1 VMGAIVLRELR
12 VIGRRGALSAA
23 MCVHVAL
30 LTGYLLAWGNGNGMP
45 VAGALTVYD
54 QTLMVDVI
62 LLAILL
68 PWIAARCVAAER
80 GDDLV
85 MLSMVTAIPPSRVVV
100 ARALAATAS
109 LILVIA
115 SGLPTLILAGRISAV
130 RMSLV
135 AEYELALFSLAFVS
149 SATALTWRHV
159 CHSRVIGWFAA
170 ALSTAAVVSAA
181 RMAPSLVIA
190 PVLTAAAL
198 CAMGLLALRAD
209 VSLRYLAE
217 RSE

>member
-1 VMGAIVLRELR
+1 MGAMVLRELR

-30 LTGYLLAWGNGNGMP
+30 LTGYLLAWGNGNGIP

-54 QTLMVDVI
+54 QMLNVDVI

-85 MLSMVTAIPPSRVVV
+85 MLSMVTAIPPSRVIV
-100 ARALAATAS
+100 ARALAATTS

-135 AEYELALFSLAFVS
+135 AECELALFSLAFVS

>member
-1 VMGAIVLRELR
+1 MMGAMALRELH

-23 MCVHVAL
+23 ICVHVAL
-30 LTGYLLAWGNGNGMP
+30 LTGYLLAWGNGNGSP
-45 VAGALTVYD
+45 VARALTVYG

-62 LLAILL
+62 LLTVLL

-80 GDDLV
+80 GNDLV
-85 MLSMVTAIPPSRVVV
+85 LLSVVTAIPPSHVVV
-100 ARALAATAS
+100 ARALAVTTS

-135 AEYELALFSLAFVS
+135 AEHEFALFSLAFVS

-159 CHSRVIGWFAA
+159 CRSRVIGWFAA
-170 ALSTAAVVSAA
+170 TLSTAAVVSSAST
-181 RMAPSLVIA
+181 APWLVIA
-190 PVLTAAAL
+190 PAVTAAAL
-198 CAMGLLALRAD
+198 CTMGLLALRAD

>member
-1 VMGAIVLRELR
+1 MGAMVLRELR

-30 LTGYLLAWGNGNGMP
+30 LTGYLLAWGNGNGIP

-68 PWIAARCVAAER
+68 PWIAARCVAVER

-100 ARALAATAS
+100 ARALAATTS

-209 VSLRYLAE
+209 VSRRYLAE

>member
-1 VMGAIVLRELR
+1 MGAMVLRELR

-30 LTGYLLAWGNGNGMP
+30 LTGYLLAWGNGNGIP
-45 VAGALTVYD
+45 VLGALTVYD
-54 QTLMVDVI
+54 QMLMVEVV
-62 LLAILL
+62 LLTLLL
-68 PWIAARCVAAER
+68 PWIAARCVATER

-85 MLSMVTAIPPSRVVV
+85 LLSMVTAIPPSRVVV
-100 ARALAATAS
+100 ARALAVTMS

-115 SGLPTLILAGRISAV
+115 SGLPALILAGRISAV

-135 AEYELALFSLAFVS
+135 AEHEFALFSLAFVS

>member
-1 VMGAIVLRELR
+1 MGAIVLRELR

-68 PWIAARCVAAER
+68 PWIAARCVAVER

-100 ARALAATAS
+100 ARALAATTS

>member
-1 VMGAIVLRELR
+1 MGAIVLRELR

-190 PVLTAAAL
+190 PVLTAAGL

>member
-1 VMGAIVLRELR
+1 MGAIVLRELR

-30 LTGYLLAWGNGNGMP
+30 LTGYLLAWGNGNGIP

-68 PWIAARCVAAER
+68 PWIAARCVAVER

>member
-1 VMGAIVLRELR
+1 MGAIVLRELR

-30 LTGYLLAWGNGNGMP
+30 LTGYLLAWGNGNGTP

-85 MLSMVTAIPPSRVVV
+85 MLSMVTAIPPSRGIV
-100 ARALAATAS
+100 ARALAATTS

-190 PVLTAAAL
+190 PVLTAAAF

>member
-1 VMGAIVLRELR
+1 MMGAIILRELH
-12 VIGRRGALSAA
+12 VIGRRGALSAVI
-23 MCVHVAL
+23 CVHVTL
-30 LTGYLLAWGNGNGMP
+30 LVGYLLAWGDASGIP
-45 VAGALTVYD
+45 VASALNIYE
-54 QTLMVDVI
+54 QTLMVEVV

-68 PWIAARCVAAER
+68 PWTAARCVAAER

-85 MLSMVTAIPPSRVVV
+85 RLSVVTAIPPSRIVV
-100 ARALAATAS
+100 ARALAVTTG
-109 LILVIA
+109 LVMVVA
-115 SGLPTLILAGRISAV
+115 SGLPTLILAARISAV

-135 AEYELALFSLAFVS
+135 TEYEFALLSLALLS

-159 CHSRVIGWFAA
+159 CHSRVVGWFAA

-181 RMAPSLVIA
+181 RMAPSIVIA
-190 PVLTAAAL
+190 PVVTAASL

>member
-1 VMGAIVLRELR
+1 MGAMVLRELH

-23 MCVHVAL
+23 ICVHVTL
-30 LTGYLLAWGNGNGMP
+30 LAGYLLAWGDASGIP
-45 VAGALTVYD
+45 VASALNVYG
-54 QTLMVDVI
+54 QTLMVEVV

-68 PWIAARCVAAER
+68 PWTAARCVASER

-85 MLSMVTAIPPSRVVV
+85 LISVVTAIPPSRIVL
-100 ARALAATAS
+100 ARALAVTTG
-109 LILVIA
+109 LVMVVA
-115 SGLPTLILAGRISAV
+115 SGLPTLILAARISAV

-135 AEYELALFSLAFVS
+135 AEYEFALLSLAFVS
-149 SATALTWRHV
+149 SAAALTWRHV
-159 CHSRVIGWFAA
+159 CHGRVIGWFAA

-190 PVLTAAAL
+190 PVVTAASL
-198 CAMGLLALRAD
+198 CAIGLLALRAD
-209 VSLRYLAE
+209 VSLRYLEE

>member
-1 VMGAIVLRELR
+1 MGAMVLRELH

-30 LTGYLLAWGNGNGMP
+30 LTGYLLAWGNGNGVP

-54 QTLMVDVI
+54 QTLMVEVI
-62 LLAILL
+62 LLTILL

-85 MLSMVTAIPPSRVVV
+85 LLSMVTAIPPSRVVI
-100 ARALAATAS
+100 ARALAITSA
-109 LILVIA
+109 LVLVVA
-115 SGLPTLILAGRISAV
+115 GGLPTLIVAGRISAV
-130 RMSLV
+130 RLSLI
-135 AEYELALFSLAFVS
+135 AEYELALFSVAFVS

-159 CHSRVIGWFAA
+159 CRSRVIGWFAA

-181 RMAPSLVIA
+181 RVAPSLVIA
-190 PVLTAAAL
+190 PVVTVAAL

>member
-1 VMGAIVLRELR
+1 MGAMVLRELR

-30 LTGYLLAWGNGNGMP
+30 LTGYLLAWGNGNGIP

-100 ARALAATAS
+100 ARALAATTS

>member
-1 VMGAIVLRELR
+1 MGAMVLRELH

-23 MCVHVAL
+23 ICVHVTL
-30 LTGYLLAWGNGNGMP
+30 LTGYLLAWGNGNGIP

-54 QTLMVDVI
+54 QTLVVEAI
-62 LLAILL
+62 LLTILL

-85 MLSMVTAIPPSRVVV
+85 VLSVVTAIPPSRVVL
-100 ARALAATAS
+100 ARALAVITA
-109 LILVIA
+109 LVLVIA
-115 SGLPTLILAGRISAV
+115 SGLPTLILAGRIAAV

-135 AEYELALFSLAFVS
+135 AEYEFALFSLAFVS
-149 SATALTWRHV
+149 SATALTWRHA
-159 CHSRVIGWFAA
+159 CPGRVIGWFAA

-181 RMAPSLVIA
+181 RMSPSLVIA
-190 PVLTAAAL
+190 PVVTAAAL

>member
-1 VMGAIVLRELR
+1 MALREMH
-12 VIGRRGALSAA
+12 VIGRRGAFSAA
-23 MCVHVAL
+23 ICVHVTL
-30 LTGYLLAWGNGNGMP
+30 LAGYLLAWGDAGGIS
-45 VAGALTVYD
+45 VASGLNVYE
-54 QTLMVDVI
+54 QTLMAEVV

-68 PWIAARCVAAER
+68 PWTAARCVAAER

-85 MLSMVTAIPPSRVVV
+85 LLSVITAVPPSRVVL
-100 ARALAATAS
+100 ARSLAITTAL
-109 LILVIA
+109 VMVVA
-115 SGLPTLILAGRISAV
+115 SGLPILILAGRISAV
-130 RMSLV
+130 RMLLV
-135 AEYELALFSLAFVS
+135 AEYEMALLSLACVS
-149 SATALTWRHV
+149 SATVLTWRHV
-159 CHSRVIGWFAA
+159 CHSRVVGWLAA

-190 PVLTAAAL
+190 PIMTAASL

>member
-1 VMGAIVLRELR
+1 MVLRELR

-30 LTGYLLAWGNGNGMP
+30 LTLYLLAWGNGNGIP
-45 VAGALTVYD
+45 VAGALTTYD
-54 QTLMVDVI
+54 QTLMIDVI
-62 LLAILL
+62 LLVILL
-68 PWIAARCVAAER
+68 PWVAARCVAGER

-85 MLSMVTAIPPSRVVV
+85 LLSMITAIPPSRVVV
-100 ARALAATAS
+100 ARALAVTTS
-109 LILVIA
+109 LILVVA

-135 AEYELALFSLAFVS
+135 AEYEFALFSLAFVS

-190 PVLTAAAL
+190 PLVIAAAL
-198 CAMGLLALRAD
+198 CAIGLLALRAD

>member
-1 VMGAIVLRELR
+1 MGAIVLRELR